1 WRPPGGPR
9 SPQRRGRRDADP
21 SRRPHRRSRLRRPG
35 PARRPGL
42 RTGQDRRPAGRRG
55 ARPRD
60 AAVPDPA
67 RRKPGIGRWPSGRRA
82 GSQAGSVPTRPPAG
96 RLRARRHHPGG
107 HGRAAGGRISG
118 RPARPAVEGHVGP
131 ASRPRRPG
139 GDRVRR
145 DSRTERLGGDR
156 RRLRRP
162 DQPGPHRDGAVSLV
176 VLLSAK
182 GSPGVTTAA
191 VALAAGWPAD
201 RSAVVVE
208 ADVAGGDLAATC
220 GLAIDPGLGSL
231 ASAGRHGFDSDT
243 LLAHSQILPCGIRAV
258 VGPPSDS
265 EAAAALEALRT
276 NLEPALASSP
286 IDVLAD
292 CGRFSSDETLETLLA
307 HADLGLIVTRP

>member
-1 WRPPGGPR
+1 M
-9 SPQRRGRRDADP
+9 
-21 SRRPHRRSRLRRPG
+21 
-35 PARRPGL
+35 
-42 RTGQDRRPAGRRG
+42 
-55 ARPRD
+55 
-60 AAVPDPA
+60 
-67 RRKPGIGRWPSGRRA
+67 
-82 GSQAGSVPTRPPAG
+82 
-96 RLRARRHHPGG
+96 
-107 HGRAAGGRISG
+107 
-118 RPARPAVEGHVGP
+118 
-131 ASRPRRPG
+131 
-139 GDRVRR
+139 
-145 DSRTERLGGDR
+145 
-156 RRLRRP
+156 
-162 DQPGPHRDGAVSLV
+162 SLV

-307 HADLGLIVTRP
+307 HADLGLIVTRPTLAGVEHVAARLTVIRSMTPHVELLLVGERPYPPAEVAETLGCQVAGVVPDDARGAQSLFSPGGVNSWWGARSALVRSARSIADGLASRLPNSPTIPAEPPAPRIPPAPAEPMRVAATARSITGRRP